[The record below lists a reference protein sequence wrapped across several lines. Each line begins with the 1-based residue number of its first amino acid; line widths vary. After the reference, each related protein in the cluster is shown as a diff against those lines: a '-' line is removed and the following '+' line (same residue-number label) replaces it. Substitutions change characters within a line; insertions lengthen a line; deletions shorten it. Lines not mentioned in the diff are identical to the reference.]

1 MKKITKKDLL
11 ANIIFIITF
20 IIIYLLLTKNN
31 HLFASNIDFKYQHY
45 LIPEYFRTLFYN
57 THDLFPDFAFNLG
70 NGQNIYYLSYYGLY
84 NPYILISYLFPFIKM
99 IDYLITINC
108 LIVIISTILFYY
120 FLRKHQHNE
129 KISFITS
136 FLFLVSG
143 PLIFHA
149 KRHIM
154 FINYF
159 PFLIL
164 GLFSIDHLYEKKK
177 STPLILSIILIILS
191 SYYFSIP
198 SLIVI

>member
-1 MKKITKKDLL
+1 MKKITKKDILSNL
-11 ANIIFIITF
+11 ILISTF
-20 IIIYLLLTKNN
+20 IIIYLFLTRNN

-57 THDLFPDFAFNLG
+57 TNDLFPNFAPNLG
-70 NGQNIYYLSYYGLY
+70 SGQNIYYLSYYGLY

-99 IDYLITINC
+99 IDYLIATNC
-108 LIVIISTILFYY
+108 LIVITSAILFYY
-120 FLRKHQHNE
+120 FLRKHQHKE

-154 FINYF
+154 F
-159 PFLIL
+159 
-164 GLFSIDHLYEKKK
+164 E
-177 STPLILSIILIILS
+177 
-191 SYYFSIP
+191 
-198 SLIVI
+198 